1 MAYNVVT
8 PKGLGERKEL
18 EMLTNWKI
26 TVEIN
31 GFKTVMLVE
40 GTESEMLAYLESE
53 FRADIK
59 AGKGYVNSYTYVG
72 VGADLADVL
81 SNIGIYRYQAPQKD
95 Q

>member
-40 GTESEMLAYLESE
+40 GTESEMLAYLKTELDPHARY
-53 FRADIK
+53 F
-59 AGKGYVNSYTYVG
+59 YVG
-72 VGADLADVL
+72 IDDALAVKL